1 MRAGIVSRAR
11 VEISF
16 CEQEL
21 DWCRTALS
29 NLNRLSCP
37 KGAGAK
43 ATAADMVEIQAK
55 AESVEETYLKTLQR
69 TYNECK
75 EQLQAVLE

>member
-1 MRAGIVSRAR
+1 M
-11 VEISF
+11 EISF

-29 NLNRLSCP
+29 DLNRLSCP
-37 KGAGAK
+37 RGAGSK
-43 ATAADMVEIQAK
+43 KTGAADMAEIQAK

-75 EQLQAVLE
+75 DQLQAVLE